1 MNKIEWIFFD
11 VGSTLMNEEI
21 PFKRKFEEISK
32 KANVLFEEV
41 YEKAIEFYKDNK
53 KGDIEVARVYNVD
66 YGEWDNTGEYLYS
79 EALDSLKQLASK
91 YKIGIIANQPPGT
104 DTRLKESG
112 IMDYISLVIS
122 SAEEGVK
129 KPDERIF
136 KRALEKGKC
145 KAENSIMVG
154 DRIDNDIIPA
164 KKLGF
169 STIWIKQGL
178 GGTYWKLDEEEK
190 KQIDYIVSSLDE
202 IVTLLARNID
212 KAIDR

>member
-41 YEKAIEFYKDNK
+41 YEKAIKFYKDNK
-53 KGDIEVARVYNVD
+53 KGDIEVARFYNVN

-91 YKIGIIANQPPGT
+91 YRIGIIANQPPGT
-104 DTRLKESG
+104 ATRLKESG

-136 KRALEKGKC
+136 KLALEKAKC
-145 KAENSIMVG
+145 N
-154 DRIDNDIIPA
+154 A
-164 KKLGF
+164 KPKIL
-169 STIWIKQGL
+169 
-178 GGTYWKLDEEEK
+178 
-190 KQIDYIVSSLDE
+190 
-202 IVTLLARNID
+202 
-212 KAIDR
+212 

>member
-21 PFKRKFEEISK
+21 PFNRKFEEISK

-53 KGDIEVARVYNVD
+53 KGDIEVARFYKVD

-202 IVTLLARNID
+202 IVTLLDRNID
-212 KAIDR
+212 KEFDI